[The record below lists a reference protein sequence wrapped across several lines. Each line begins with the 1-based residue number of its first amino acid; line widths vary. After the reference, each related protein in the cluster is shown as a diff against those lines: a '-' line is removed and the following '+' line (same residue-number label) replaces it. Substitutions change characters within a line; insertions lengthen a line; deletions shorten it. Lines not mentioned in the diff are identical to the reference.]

1 MKSFNLTVI
10 VISIVLVV
18 IGLTLNIV
26 FGQSQDI
33 LYYQENFG
41 NVITLMNIH
50 NDWIQISSLNLSN

>member
-18 IGLTLNIV
+18 VGLTLNIV